1 VTHGGAYPAGG
12 NYPQHADADLRGAA
26 SVAAKD
32 ADDDEGFFSDVLG
45 KLLQNKQPS
54 QIADEDLDEE
64 GTFCNTS
71 RPPATLRSP
80 SPYHLPYL
88 GSRALFVLHP
98 DAVQSHRK
106 FFGLGGSEPAA
117 HEQQA
122 SSSSLGSAA
131 AMQALKLFTSGETGA
146 SSAQG
151 SQSQSAFVGLAMAQA
166 AKLFDAQAS
175 QGKVAP
181 EADKQ
186 SVVMKAGEMALKMYL
201 KSHGS
206 QAGGSGGAGG
216 LLSMASKFM

>member
-1 VTHGGAYPAGG
+1 MDQLIGKAVDKVFGDDDERRQEGLHQGGGNLTHGGAYPAGG
-12 NYPQHADADLRGAA
+12 GYPHHDDADLRGAA
-26 SVAAKD
+26 LVAAKD
-32 ADDDEGFFSDVLG
+32 ADEDEGFFSDVLG

-64 GTFCNTS
+64 
-71 RPPATLRSP
+71 
-80 SPYHLPYL
+80 
-88 GSRALFVLHP
+88 

-106 FFGLGGSEPAA
+106 FFGLGGSSESAA
-117 HEQQA
+117 HEQKA

-131 AMQALKLFTSGETGA
+131 AMEALKLFTSGGTGA
-146 SSAQG
+146 SQ

-201 KSHGS
+201 KSHGT
-206 QAGGSGGAGG
+206 QGGSGSGSGGGAGG
-216 LLSMASKFM
+216 LLSLASKFM

>member
-1 VTHGGAYPAGG
+1 MDKLIGKAVDKVFGDDDERRQEGLHQGGGNLTHGGAYPAGG
-12 NYPQHADADLRGAA
+12 GYPQHADADLRGAA

-45 KLLQNKQPS
+45 KLLQNKPPS
-54 QIADEDLDEE
+54 QIADDDLDEE
-64 GTFCNTS
+64 
-71 RPPATLRSP
+71 
-80 SPYHLPYL
+80 
-88 GSRALFVLHP
+88 

-206 QAGGSGGAGG
+206 QAGGSAGAGG
-216 LLSMASKFM
+216 LLSLASKFM